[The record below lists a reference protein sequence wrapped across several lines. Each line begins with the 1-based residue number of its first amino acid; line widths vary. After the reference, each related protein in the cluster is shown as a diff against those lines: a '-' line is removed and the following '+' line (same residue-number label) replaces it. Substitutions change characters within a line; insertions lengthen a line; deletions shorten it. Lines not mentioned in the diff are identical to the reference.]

1 MSLLSS
7 FVTSHL
13 IPAFESAFQAH
24 EPELQA
30 ALLKE
35 IQDSS
40 NAVAT
45 WLNSKI
51 AAHSPSVI

>member
-7 FVTSHL
+7 FVASHL
-13 IPAFESAFQAH
+13 IPALEAAFQAH

-35 IQDSS
+35 IEELSG
-40 NAVAT
+40 AVAQ
-45 WLNSKI
+45 WVEAKI
-51 AAHSPSVI
+51 AAKAE